1 MKIHSSLTKL
11 RIDRIFKVID
21 DLVYHGCSVVNDE
34 CGITEI
40 IIRPVL
46 HSESDIVGYKS
57 SLFVTSANYTSLML
71 DEITVRGYDE
81 VVGIG
86 NVSVIDVAK
95 QLSFLSKKKLVI
107 IPCILSNDSFC
118 TNRVTAQNT
127 RSWSAAY
134 PDRVIID
141 LPLILETPK
150 HINSLGIGEF
160 IGLYSSYMDY
170 CVSYNEPIVSR
181 IISFISDSYNQLV
194 GNNWSNNMDKLR
206 LLAACLIFKCLI
218 MRFSDNHQIGCGI
231 DHSLAKA
238 LETMYDIPHG
248 FAVFWG
254 CAISM
259 ALFPH
264 WSNPE
269 FSLST
274 LRKASST
281 LGHPIG
287 FAADHLVTNL
297 ESIIDLAREI
307 RPLEISCINGLSNNQ
322 ISKAKR
328 ILWDTLS

>member
-21 DLVYHGCSVVNDE
+21 DLLSHDYSVVSDE

-40 IIRPVL
+40 IIRPVS
-46 HSESDIVGYKS
+46 HSKSDIVGFRS
-57 SLFVTSANYTSLML
+57 TLSVTSANYTSLML
-71 DEITVRGYDE
+71 DESTMRGYNE

-107 IPCILSNDSFC
+107 IPSILSNDSFC

-134 PDRVIID
+134 PDRIIID
-141 LPLILETPK
+141 LPFILETPK

-170 CVSYNEPIVSR
+170 CISYNETIESR
-181 IISFISDSYNQLV
+181 IISFINDSYNKLV
-194 GNNWSNNMDKLR
+194 GNNWSSIMDKLR
-206 LLAACLIFKCLI
+206 FLAVCLLFKCLI
-218 MRFSDNHQIGCGI
+218 MRFNDNHQIGCGI

-238 LETMYDIPHG
+238 IEKTYDIPHG

-254 CAISM
+254 CAISL
-259 ALFPH
+259 ALFPN
-264 WSNPE
+264 WSNSE

-274 LRKASST
+274 LLKASST
-281 LGHPIG
+281 LGHRIG

-307 RPLEISCINGLSNNQ
+307 RPLEISCINGLSNYQ
-322 ISKAKR
+322 ISNAKR
-328 ILWDTLS
+328 ILWDILN